1 MTHRLMLVDD
11 DPTMVGL
18 LRTLLELDG
27 FEVQLTTDSDLVL
40 DRIRTNR
47 PDLVVMDV
55 FLTKADGVEL
65 LRQLRANPELSGT
78 PVIMTSGMD
87 VSDQCMQAGA
97 NGFVLK
103 PYDPPD
109 LIAMIRQN
117 IE

>member
-1 MTHRLMLVDD
+1 MSARLMLVDD
-11 DPTMVGL
+11 DATMVGL

-27 FEVQLTTDSDLVL
+27 FEVTFTTDSELVL
-40 DRIRTNR
+40 DRIRSQR

-65 LRQLRANPELSGT
+65 LQQVRATPEIAQT

-87 VSDQCMQAGA
+87 VSDRCMQAGA

-103 PYDPPD
+103 PYAPPD

-117 IE
+117 IT

>member
-1 MTHRLMLVDD
+1 MLVDD
-11 DPTMVGL
+11 DATMVGL

-27 FEVQLTTDSDLVL
+27 FEVTFTTDSELVL
-40 DRIRTNR
+40 DRIRSQR

-65 LRQLRANPELSGT
+65 LQQVRATPEIAQT

-87 VSDQCMQAGA
+87 VSDRCLQAGA

-103 PYDPPD
+103 PYAPSD

-117 IE
+117 IT